1 MEAAFGQLLFTFS
14 VNLYK
19 QLLNEDSKAN
29 ASNLL
34 CSPLTIAATLGM
46 TLAGARNDTAKQI
59 RDLFVRGVRFDSI
72 PVLQSNRESS
82 GSVSSARFGTLDGD
96 HAIHDAFASLI
107 RSLNHVFDSDGTAGP
122 AAMSLRLANRLYA
135 GLDVQLAPEYVALV
149 NSSYRASA
157 ANVDFVAD
165 PEAARRAINE
175 WVLRETA
182 SKIVEL
188 LPPGSV
194 DSATCVALVN
204 AVYFRG
210 SWAELFDPELTAEE
224 PFYETAT
231 RSRRVKMMYRTG
243 RFAVGRHEGLG
254 VSLVTIPYRNQN
266 VSMVV
271 LLPDKV
277 DGLDDLER
285 RITPSELA
293 TMIASMSG
301 STKVRLKLP
310 RFKLSTTS
318 DLRRALSALGV
329 TDLFRSRADLSGIA
343 VTRGGSSSAAYGNPG
358 CSGSSS
364 LGGGVSVALHRAAL
378 EVTEEG
384 TEAAAGSASV
394 VTRRDL
400 RAVEFTADH
409 PFMFLVRTHGPGAVV
424 LFVGNVRHVQDVDA

>member
-1 MEAAFGQLLFTFS
+1 MEAALGQLLFAFS

-29 ASNLL
+29 GNNLL

-59 RDLFVRGVRFDSI
+59 RDLFVTG
-72 PVLQSNRESS
+72 ESS
-82 GSVSSARFGTLDGD
+82 GSLPSARFGTPDGD

-107 RSLNHVFDSDGTAGP
+107 RSLSHVFDNDGTEGP
-122 AAMSLRLANRLYA
+122 AEMSLRFANRLYA
-135 GLDVQLAPEYVALV
+135 GLDVRLSPEFVALV
-149 NSSYRASA
+149 NSSYRASV

-165 PEAARRAINE
+165 PEAARHAINE
-175 WVLRETA
+175 WVFRETA

-210 SWAELFDPELTAEE
+210 SWAELFDPELTALE
-224 PFYETAT
+224 PFYETPT
-231 RSRRVKMMYRTG
+231 RSRKVKMMYRTG

-254 VSLVTIPYRNQN
+254 ISLITIPYRNQN

-271 LLPDKV
+271 LLPDKI

-293 TMIASMSG
+293 AMIASVSG

-329 TDLFRSRADLSGIA
+329 TDLFSSRADLSGVA
-343 VTRGGSSSAAYGNPG
+343 VTGGGSSQATRGNPG
-358 CSGSSS
+358 CGGSASS
-364 LGGGVSVALHRAAL
+364 LAGGVSVALHRAAL

-409 PFMFLVRTHGPGAVV
+409 PFMFLVRTHGPGAAV
-424 LFVGNVRHVQDVDA
+424 LFVGNVRRVQDVDA

>member
-19 QLLNEDSKAN
+19 QLVSANSSAN

-34 CSPLTIAATLGM
+34 CSPLTIAAALGM
-46 TLAGARNDTAKQI
+46 TLAGARNDTARQI
-59 RDLFVRGVRFDSI
+59 RALFVEG
-72 PVLQSNRESS
+72 ESPR
-82 GSVSSARFGTLDGD
+82 SVSSGHSRALDD
-96 HAIHDAFASLI
+96 DNAVHDAFASII
-107 RSLNHVFDSDGTAGP
+107 RSLNYDSDGTE
-122 AAMSLRLANRLYA
+122 AMSLRFANRLYA
-135 GLDVQLAPEYVALV
+135 GLDVRLAPEYAALV
-149 NSSYRASA
+149 SSSYRASV
-157 ANVDFVAD
+157 ANVDFAND
-165 PEAARRAINE
+165 PEATRRAING
-175 WVLRETA
+175 WVFHETA
-182 SKIVEL
+182 SKIAEL

-224 PFYETAT
+224 PFYETPT
-231 RSRRVKMMYRTG
+231 RSRKVKMMYRTG

-285 RITPSELA
+285 LMTPSELS
-293 TMIASMSG
+293 TMINNMS
-301 STKVRLKLP
+301 SFTKVRLKLP

-318 DLRRALSALGV
+318 DLRRPLSSMGV
-329 TDLFRSRADLSGIA
+329 TDLFTSRADLSGIT
-343 VTRGGSSSAAYGNPG
+343 VNQGSSRKTGCGGSP
-358 CSGSSS
+358 

-409 PFMFLVRTHGPGAVV
+409 PFMFLVRTHRPGTVV

>member
-1 MEAAFGQLLFTFS
+1 
-14 VNLYK
+14 
-19 QLLNEDSKAN
+19 
-29 ASNLL
+29 
-34 CSPLTIAATLGM
+34 
-46 TLAGARNDTAKQI
+46 
-59 RDLFVRGVRFDSI
+59 
-72 PVLQSNRESS
+72 
-82 GSVSSARFGTLDGD
+82 
-96 HAIHDAFASLI
+96 
-107 RSLNHVFDSDGTAGP
+107 
-122 AAMSLRLANRLYA
+122 MSLRFANRLYA
-135 GLDVQLAPEYVALV
+135 GLDVRLSPEFVALV
-149 NSSYRASA
+149 NSSYRATV

-165 PEAARRAINE
+165 PEAARHAINE
-175 WVLRETA
+175 WVFRETA

-210 SWAELFDPELTAEE
+210 SWAELFDPELTALE
-224 PFYETAT
+224 PFYETPT
-231 RSRRVKMMYRTG
+231 RSRKVKMMYRTG

-254 VSLVTIPYRNQN
+254 ISLITIPYRNQN

-293 TMIASMSG
+293 AMIASVSG

-329 TDLFRSRADLSGIA
+329 TDLFSSRADLSGVA
-343 VTRGGSSSAAYGNPG
+343 VTGGGSGRATHGNPG
-358 CSGSSS
+358 CGGSASS
-364 LGGGVSVALHRAAL
+364 LAGGVSVALHRAAL

-409 PFMFLVRTHGPGAVV
+409 PFMFLVRTHGPGAVA

>member
-1 MEAAFGQLLFTFS
+1 MAMEAAFGQLLFTFS

-59 RDLFVRGVRFDSI
+59 RDLFVRG
-72 PVLQSNRESS
+72 ESS

-107 RSLNHVFDSDGTAGP
+107 GSLNHVFDSDGTAGP
-122 AAMSLRLANRLYA
+122 GALSLRLANRLYA
-135 GLDVQLAPEYVALV
+135 GLDVRLAPEYVALV
-149 NSSYRASA
+149 NSSYRASV

-175 WVLRETA
+175 WVLHETA
-182 SKIVEL
+182 SKIAEL

-231 RSRRVKMMYRTG
+231 RSRKVKMMYRTG
-243 RFAVGRHEGLG
+243 RFAVGRHEALG

-343 VTRGGSSSAAYGNPG
+343 VSRGGSATYGNPG
-358 CSGSSS
+358 CSGSAS

>member
-19 QLLNEDSKAN
+19 QLLSADSAAN

-34 CSPLTIAATLGM
+34 CSPLTIAAALGM

-59 RDLFVRGVRFDSI
+59 RALFVQGKSSRGV
-72 PVLQSNRESS
+72 SS
-82 GSVSSARFGTLDGD
+82 GHSGALDD
-96 HAIHDAFASLI
+96 DNAIHDAFASI
-107 RSLNHVFDSDGTAGP
+107 FESLNYDSDRTEAT
-122 AAMSLRLANRLYA
+122 AAMSLRFANRLYA
-135 GLDVQLAPEYVALV
+135 GLDVRLAPEYAALV
-149 NSSYRASA
+149 NASYRASVT
-157 ANVDFVAD
+157 NVDFVTD
-165 PEAARRAINE
+165 PETTRRAIND
-175 WVLRETA
+175 WVFRKTA
-182 SKIVEL
+182 SKIAEL

-194 DSATCVALVN
+194 NSATCVALVN

-224 PFYETAT
+224 PFYETPT
-231 RSRRVKMMYRTG
+231 RSRKVKMMYRTG

-277 DGLDDLER
+277 DGLDDFER
-285 RITPSELA
+285 LVTPSELS
-293 TMIASMSG
+293 TMLNNMS
-301 STKVRLKLP
+301 SFTKVCLKLP

-318 DLRRALSALGV
+318 DLRRPLSAMGV
-329 TDLFRSRADLSGIA
+329 TDLFTSRADLSGITVNHGSSNA
-343 VTRGGSSSAAYGNPG
+343 GCGGSS
-358 CSGSSS
+358 
-364 LGGGVSVALHRAAL
+364 LGVSVALHRTAL

-384 TEAAAGSASV
+384 TEAAAGSASL

-409 PFMFLVRTHGPGAVV
+409 PFMFLVRTHKPAAVV